1 MIKIRVAIFFIT
13 LLVVGTIGLIASYY
27 ARGYRLNFKTFHFV
41 PNGLFVV
48 NSEPNGAQVFIDGEL
63 KTATNSTLPLPP
75 GTYDV
80 LIKKEGFISWS
91 KRLVIEKEIV
101 TQVDAV
107 IFPTAPSLSAITFS
121 GAYNPKPSSDL
132 TRIAYG
138 ILPSFDNDKAGLWII
153 EAVDLPLGFKRESRQ
168 ITDGDLTDATW
179 DWSPDSR
186 EILLTT
192 KTGVYLLDSGSY
204 TAQNKRVNVSP
215 KLDEIK
221 KEWTDLKN
229 KKLEAQLSR
238 LPDETKDIFERKV
251 KEAVFSPDENKILY
265 TASGSATIPLGLI
278 KPLPGSSTQ
287 KQERDIKT
295 NRIYAYDIKEDRN
308 FLITDTDNQ
317 IINWFPTSA
326 HLVLAEPNKIT
337 IIDYDGT
344 NRQVVYSGQYEAP
357 HAYPS
362 ANQNRLIILTNLG
375 ANSSIPNLYSLSLK

>member
-1 MIKIRVAIFFIT
+1 VIKIRVAIFFIT

>member
-80 LIKKEGFISWS
+80 LIKKECFSSWS

-204 TAQNKRVNVSP
+204 TTQNKRVNVSP

-295 NRIYAYDIKEDRN
+295 NRIYAYDIQEDRN